1 MTIARKLGWTAAG
14 IHFAIVLV
22 LGAYIARQTR
32 YDGETPMLWLLI
44 AVPDLPVELAMAPF
58 GEQTL
63 KLPHVTWME
72 HLTGEWITGEW
83 EPFISPLLAFGILGT
98 AWWYLLGWSAGRAWM
113 FLRSRL

>member
-1 MTIARKLGWTAAG
+1 MASHCRPRFAG
-14 IHFAIVLV
+14 
-22 LGAYIARQTR
+22 GAC
-32 YDGETPMLWLLI
+32 DGS
-44 AVPDLPVELAMAPF
+44 V

-72 HLTGEWITGEW
+72 HLTGEWIIGEW

-113 FLRSRL
+113 FLSVATFVT